1 MARTKEQIAAYQR
14 AYYLA
19 NREKLLTRQAAYDR
33 AHRDERNAY
42 RRSYYAANKDAA
54 AASVAANRAKP
65 RDMAAAAAV
74 TRYRKEHG
82 LTQAAFGRLVGL
94 SQGSVSL
101 MESGQQT
108 IPKRVLALVGA
119 GIQSSEK
126 GGGSHGATH

>member
-19 NREKLLTRQAAYDR
+19 NWERLLARQAAYDK

-42 RRSYYAANKDAA
+42 RRSYYAANKDTA
-54 AASVAANRAKP
+54 AASVAACRAKP

-108 IPKRVLALVGA
+108 IPKRVLALIRA
-119 GIQSSEK
+119 EIQSSEK
-126 GGGSHGATH
+126 GGTNHG

>member
-1 MARTKEQIAAYQR
+1 MARTKEQIAAYQK

-19 NREKLLTRQAAYDR
+19 NRERLLARQAAYGK
-33 AHRDERNAY
+33 AHRDERHAY
-42 RRSYYAANKDAA
+42 RRSYYAANKDTV
-54 AASVAANRAKP
+54 AASVAACRAKP

-101 MESGQQT
+101 LESGQQT
-108 IPKRVLALVGA
+108 IPERVLALVGA
-119 GIQSSEK
+119 EIQQNQK
-126 GGGSHGATH
+126 GGANYG